1 MKFEY
6 NGFAKSGGIYQIK
19 NTNNNKVYIGS
30 AASFKNRWNQH
41 KKDLI
46 KGKHRNIHLQNAYN
60 LHGADVWEF
69 TVLEVVVAETKE
81 AGKVARQAAEQ
92 VWIDKHYGQNCYN
105 IKKKADITREDIP
118 SKDPA
123 VTSAKLSA
131 SSKKMWQDPAYVENL
146 MAKRNDP
153 AIRERQMAAVRAW
166 NLDPENYEKQV
177 QVLGENRA
185 LAIET
190 RKRKNKER
198 MDAILAA
205 NPNHFQDQ
213 KAKYR
218 ERRRSGYYKKT

>member
-1 MKFEY
+1 MKFIFE
-6 NGFAKSGGIYQIK
+6 GHSRSGGIYQIK
-19 NTNNNKVYIGS
+19 NIKNDKIYIGS
-30 AASFKNRWNQH
+30 AGNFAVRWAQH

-46 KGKHRNIHLQNAYN
+46 KGNHGNKHLQSAYN
-60 LHGADVWEF
+60 LDGPDVWHF
-69 TVLEVVVAETKE
+69 TVLEVV
-81 AGKVARQAAEQ
+81 AGDKVVRKAAEQ
-92 VWIDKHYGQNCYN
+92 VWIDKFYGENCYN
-105 IKKKADITREDIP
+105 LKKKADVSREDIP

-153 AIRERQMAAVRAW
+153 AIRERQMAAARAW

-177 QVLGENRA
+177 RVLKENRA

-205 NPNHFQDQ
+205 NPNHFEDL

-218 ERRRSGYYKKT
+218 ERRRSGYYKKA